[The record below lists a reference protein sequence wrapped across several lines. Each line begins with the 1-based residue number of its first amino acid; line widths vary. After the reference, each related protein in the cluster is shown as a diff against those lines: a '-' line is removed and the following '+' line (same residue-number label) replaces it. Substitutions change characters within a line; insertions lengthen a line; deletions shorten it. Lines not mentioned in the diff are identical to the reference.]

1 MTLTHLTK
9 RSANVKTGPIPVST
23 SSRENCPKT
32 CPFRSNG
39 CYAESGKL
47 RLHWDKVTAGERGT
61 EWQIFLDSIKALPE
75 STFWRHNQAGDIK
88 NPNTAAGTKQLAQLT
103 NANRGRKGYTY
114 THHRLTHIGVQNV
127 KAATSQGFTVN
138 VSADSEQAADVAISK
153 GLRAVFVVNSA
164 ENRRFWNTA
173 QGNRVVVCPAQLHKN
188 IDCKTCKLCQSRPQN
203 VAIAFLAHGNGK
215 RKVNE
220 LLT

>member
-1 MTLTHLTK
+1 M
-9 RSANVKTGPIPVST
+9 
-23 SSRENCPKT
+23 
-32 CPFRSNG
+32 
-39 CYAESGKL
+39 
-47 RLHWDKVTAGERGT
+47 HWDKVTAGERGT
-61 EWQIFLDSIKALPE
+61 EWPIFLDSIKALPE

-88 NPNTAAGTKQLAQLT
+88 DPNTAAGTKQLAQLT

-114 THHRLTHIGVQNV
+114 THHRLTSIGVQNL

-153 GLRAVFVVNSA
+153 GLRAVFVVNST
-164 ENRRFWNTA
+164 EKRRFWNTA
-173 QGNRVVVCPAQLHKN
+173 RGNRVVVCPAQLHKN